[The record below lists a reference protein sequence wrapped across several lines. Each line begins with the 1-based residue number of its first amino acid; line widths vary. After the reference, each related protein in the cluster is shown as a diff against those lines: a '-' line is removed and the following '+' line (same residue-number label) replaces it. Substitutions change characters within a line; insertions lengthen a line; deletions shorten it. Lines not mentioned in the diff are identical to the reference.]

1 MVGFLGKETGS
12 AMQQHFRIFETWR
25 LMAAL
30 LIMTWH
36 FLRYAPPGHEAVSA
50 GLYRLMPLMEMF
62 FMISGFLIMLRY
74 GDVLR
79 FERNGYMRFIIRR
92 IARFYPLYLATLAF
106 FVVVALAVHLGIV
119 RTDAPERYAFGALIP
134 NILLIQAWGVTD
146 TLTYNYVAWSMSAEW
161 FCYLLLPVIVTAYRV
176 GGKTGLAVV
185 ALMSIAALEWAVA
198 AALMPFPSW
207 LRADTWGA
215 YRAFADFAMGALVAI
230 AARDSRWTLKSHAP
244 AWICFGLSIA
254 AMAMLLS
261 SYMIV
266 GLLGLSL
273 FLAAVAERNNPDGS
287 RFLAP
292 LHPVGKVS
300 LGIYLIHPVIE
311 AILFAIVWR
320 KLVEPLGVAD
330 FYTFWLLPMLVVI
343 VVALA
348 SERWFETPLANLIG
362 AWAKRRYPSADQVGS
377 EKAAPQPRAA

>member
-1 MVGFLGKETGS
+1 
-12 AMQQHFRIFETWR
+12 MQQHFRIFETWR

-30 LIMTWH
+30 LIMVWH

-74 GDVLR
+74 CDVLR

-92 IARFYPLYLATLAF
+92 VARFYPLYLVTLLF
-106 FVVVALAVHLGIV
+106 FVVVALAVHFGIV
-119 RTDAPERYAFGALIP
+119 RTDGPERYAFGALLP

-161 FCYLLLPVIVTAYRV
+161 FCYLLLPVIVTAYRI
-176 GGKTGLAVV
+176 GGKAGLAVV
-185 ALMSIAALEWAVA
+185 ALLSISALEWAVA
-198 AALMPFPSW
+198 AGIIPFPSW

-215 YRAFADFAMGALVAI
+215 YRAFADFALGALVAI
-230 AARDSRWTLKSHAP
+230 AARDSRWALTSHAP
-244 AWICFGLSIA
+244 TWICFALSIA

-266 GLLGLSL
+266 GLLALSM
-273 FLAAVAERNNPDGS
+273 FLAVVAERNNPAGS
-287 RFLAP
+287 RLLAP
-292 LHPVGKVS
+292 LHPIGKVS

-311 AILFAIVWR
+311 AIMFAIVWR
-320 KLVEPLGVAD
+320 TLVEPLGIVG
-330 FYTFWLLPMLVVI
+330 FYTFWLLPILTVI
-343 VVALA
+343 VVAVL
-348 SERWFETPLANLIG
+348 SERYFETPLANLIG
-362 AWAKRRYPSADQVGS
+362 AWAKRRFPPTEQVAAGRADS
-377 EKAAPQPRAA
+377 RPRLA